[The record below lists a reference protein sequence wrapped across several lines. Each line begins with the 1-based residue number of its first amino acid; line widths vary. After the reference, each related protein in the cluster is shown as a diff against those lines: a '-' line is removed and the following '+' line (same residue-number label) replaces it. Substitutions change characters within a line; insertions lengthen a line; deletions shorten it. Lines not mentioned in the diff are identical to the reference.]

1 MSLFPRIPKLRPAS
15 RIVVYRPKQITL
27 SAASASRSFSSKSQK
42 RHDLIPEQEFQ
53 YPFTPLPVEFA
64 LGRQIRKYLGPRL
77 SPMMMTLYLTEND
90 LIETENAK
98 TLLLNMNKKVKK
110 AKRAKK
116 AKVKKVKKGNEN
128 RDKIQ

>member
-1 MSLFPRIPKLRPAS
+1 MKRIGLRFYLPL
-15 RIVVYRPKQITL
+15 VV
-27 SAASASRSFSSKSQK
+27 RSFFF
-42 RHDLIPEQEFQ
+42 LICN
-53 YPFTPLPVEFA
+53 A
-64 LGRQIRKYLGPRL
+64 RL
-77 SPMMMTLYLTEND
+77 TRRYQ
-90 LIETENAK
+90 IETENAK